1 MAILYFA
8 MTETKKKR
16 LGEILIEDGIL
27 SPESLDE
34 ALNHQ
39 KKEGGLI
46 GQILIRLGYVTEEEL
61 IAAVGKQ
68 LRIPYIPLMSYSV
81 NSDTALKLGVEFCRR
96 ALLLPFDQD
105 EKNVFLAMGD
115 PLNDTAVGEV
125 EKKCGLK
132 AQIFISTPTEILN
145 MVELIFNAAKKEVK
159 KAG

>member
-1 MAILYFA
+1 

-16 LGEILIEDGIL
+16 LGEILIEDGVL
-27 SPESLDE
+27 SPESLEE

-68 LRIPYIPLMSYSV
+68 LRIPYIPLSHYSV
-81 NSDTALKLGVEFCRR
+81 NSETAVKFGVESCRR
-96 ALLLPFDQD
+96 FLVLPFDQD
-105 EKNVFLAMGD
+105 EKNVFLTMGD
-115 PLNDTAVGEV
+115 PLNDLAIGEV
-125 EKKCGLK
+125 EKKYSLRP
-132 AQIFISTPTEILN
+132 QIFISTPTEIMN
-145 MVELIFNAAKKEVK
+145 MVELIFSSAKKEAK